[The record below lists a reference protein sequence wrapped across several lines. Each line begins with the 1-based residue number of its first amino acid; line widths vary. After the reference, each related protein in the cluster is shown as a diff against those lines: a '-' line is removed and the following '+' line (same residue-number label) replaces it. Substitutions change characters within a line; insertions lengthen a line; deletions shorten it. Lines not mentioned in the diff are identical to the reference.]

1 MMRPKEGDAGT
12 VRSEYPFLP
21 NGGGCKVPYPSDA
34 CGCEKRAKKSCD
46 RQMCRK
52 AMEEL
57 RKLEFAIV
65 DTALYLDAYPHAEC
79 AIAYYHKLI
88 DERDAL
94 RKTINETCGP
104 VTIYE
109 NRSTDSWDWTDGP
122 WPWEPDA
129 N

>member
-1 MMRPKEGDAGT
+1 MT
-12 VRSEYPFLP
+12 
-21 NGGGCKVPYPSDA
+21 
-34 CGCEKRAKKSCD
+34 
-46 RQMCRK
+46 
-52 AMEEL
+52 EL

-65 DTALYLDAYPHAEC
+65 DAALYLDAYPHAEC

-94 RKTINETCGP
+94 RKKITETCGP
-104 VTIYE
+104 LTIYE

-122 WPWEPDA
+122 WPWDPDA